1 MATKLEYRNMLKNK
15 ILGLEDE
22 GYGDFE
28 YTDAEYDTYLE
39 LAVAGLFPA
48 VYQRKSWDNLT
59 LATYGTYRY
68 GSLDVDFPDRVF
80 LVQSTDELAPVSG
93 WQISGNKLTN
103 IDFDTYTT
111 LNVYYYDAFE
121 LPVDEDDETGIPAIY
136 TPLVVLGALIEAL
149 ESRHDTGVRPD
160 PTAGHGEVS
169 LLDRLMSRYERKR
182 DELAMSLPA
191 VTV

>member
-1 MATKLEYRNMLKNK
+1 MLKNK

-28 YTDAEYDTYLE
+28 FTDAEYDTYLE

-48 VYQRKSWDNLT
+48 LYQRKSQDNLT
-59 LATYGTYRY
+59 LATYGTNRY
-68 GSLDVDFPDRVF
+68 GSIDVLFPDRVF
-80 LVQSTDELAPVSG
+80 LVESTDEFGPVHG
-93 WQISGNKLTN
+93 WQVRSGKLTN
-103 IDFDTYTT
+103 IDYDLYTN

-121 LPVDEDDETGIPAIY
+121 LPVDEDEESGIPAIY

-160 PTAGHGEVS
+160 PPAGHSEVN
-169 LLDRLMSRYERKR
+169 LLDRLTARYERKR

-191 VTV
+191 VIV